1 MAAWESVADFEQ
13 AATGNERPARGD
25 SRTGQAI
32 WALGW
37 MGARAEYGLD
47 GGGIVAPTVLGRARA
62 VGRSNRLPTFFQF
75 IWMEIGAGPACSLA
89 CKHRFSN
96 HPGAVCILFSRRR
109 ARSWRL
115 CIRQQKTG
123 PSCGSN
129 RPNPDTTGTLQG
141 TYDAG
146 SARLI
151 ILSLCSFSVRA
162 PTPSFVIA
170 LWPN

>member
-1 MAAWESVADFEQ
+1 LAAWESVADFEQ

-47 GGGIVAPTVLGRARA
+47 GGGIVAPTVLGRGRA
-62 VGRSNRLPTFFQF
+62 VGSSNRLPTFFQF
-75 IWMEIGAGPACSLA
+75 ISMKLARGRPARWPA
-89 CKHRFSN
+89 NTKFSN

-151 ILSLCSFSVRA
+151 IFSPCSFSVRVA
-162 PTPSFVIA
+162 TPSFVSA